1 MAAADLRVGGPTG
14 MIHLATP
21 RSAYVHVPF
30 CRHRCGYCNFSVIAG
45 RDELADD
52 YLAALATELSLL
64 GTPQPVD
71 TLYVGGGTPT
81 RLSVEQLD
89 RLCET
94 LAHWHPLAPGGE
106 YTFEANPEDLDPAR
120 VERLAAWGVNRLSL
134 GAQSFDNAKLGTLE
148 RGHTG
153 FDTAAAMALA
163 KRHGMRTAVDL
174 IFAAPGE
181 TLGVWRADVAA
192 LLELE
197 PDHVSTYGL
206 TFEKGTSFWNRRE
219 QGALPQSPETL
230 ERQMYELAIDTL
242 TAAGLEHYEVS
253 NFAKPGRRSRHN
265 QVYWSGAP
273 YFAAGCGAA
282 RYVAGVRS
290 TNHRSPTT
298 YIKRTRE
305 GGLPIAEMERLSDE
319 ERAREHLVFALRRIE
334 GVGRVDFQAAAG
346 KPLEEVAG
354 EPIARFVAEGL
365 LTDDGDRV
373 RLTREGLMVSDAL
386 WPELL

>member
-1 MAAADLRVGGPTG
+1 

-21 RSAYVHVPF
+21 RAAYVHVPF
-30 CRHRCGYCNFSVIAG
+30 CRHRCGYCNFSVLAG

-81 RLSVEQLD
+81 RLSAEQLD

-94 LAHWHPLAPGGE
+94 LAHWHPLAEGGE
-106 YTFEANPEDLDPAR
+106 YTFEANPEDLDSAR
-120 VERLAAWGVNRLSL
+120 VDRLASHGVNRLSL
-134 GAQSFDNAKLGTLE
+134 GAQSFDDAKLRTLE
-148 RGHTG
+148 RGHS
-153 FDTAAAMALA
+153 AADIAASMTLA
-163 KRHGMRTAVDL
+163 REHGMQTAVDL

-181 TLGVWRADVAA
+181 TLAAWRADLAA
-192 LLELE
+192 LLELD

-206 TFEKGTSFWNRRE
+206 TFEKGTAFWTRRE
-219 QGALPQSPETL
+219 RGALPQSSEAL
-230 ERQMYELAIDTL
+230 ERQMYELAIDLL

-253 NFAKPGRRSRHN
+253 NFATPGRRSRHN

-273 YFAAGCGAA
+273 YFAAGCGAS
-282 RYVAGVRS
+282 RYVGGVRS

-298 YIKRTRE
+298 YLKRVQE
-305 GGLPIAEMERLSDE
+305 GGLPIAEMERLTDE

-334 GVGRVDFQAAAG
+334 GVTRAEFQAAAG
-346 KPLEEVAG
+346 QPLDEVAG

-365 LTDDGDRV
+365 LADNGERV
-373 RLTREGLMVSDAL
+373 QLTREGLMVSDAL